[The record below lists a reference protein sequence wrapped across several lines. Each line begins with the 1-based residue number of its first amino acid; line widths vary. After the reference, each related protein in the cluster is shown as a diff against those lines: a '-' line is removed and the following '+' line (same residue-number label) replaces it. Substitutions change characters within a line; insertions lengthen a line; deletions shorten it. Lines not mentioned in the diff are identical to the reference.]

1 MEGIIGIFA
10 IGIIGLVFI
19 LPIVALVRAGN
30 ASRESQELTGK
41 VRELSAIVTGL
52 QLRLKALER
61 GDFSSSP
68 SPSPATKTITDTI
81 ETAHPEPEKTEPLP
95 EVIPPAVSPS
105 EVPAPSTD
113 GWASSSE
120 DLLIAENKLAAPPP
134 LPAGVSS
141 PELVAAK
148 TESETPGHLPPPL
161 PPPPSLPP
169 APPKIPALSLEQ
181 FMGVKLFAWL
191 GGLALFFGIVFFVK
205 YAVEHAWIS
214 PALRAAI
221 GFVVGAGL
229 LVAGVIVHRK
239 KTYTVLAE
247 TFLGTGVLILYGVT
261 YASFA
266 FWKPPL
272 FSSAVAFG
280 IMTLV
285 TVTAFVTSAR
295 LNSLPVAIM
304 GLVGGFLTP
313 ILCSTGEDHPWEL
326 FGYIALL
333 DIGLLA
339 LARVKKWYF
348 LASFGAAGTILMQ
361 LGWFTSFFEKG
372 LYAEGAATWTPIL
385 ICVGFMVLFLI
396 AAARTKQN
404 ETGNPHP
411 AISAMAL
418 CGSALLFAF
427 LFLGYPSIT
436 ARTWLL
442 YGFVFFINAAV
453 IAGIVINPRL
463 GPAQLAVGLATFLH
477 LASWTTHHL
486 QAEALGSALA
496 VYFIFG
502 ALHSVFPL
510 VWQRLK
516 PQSAY
521 AVQGAFSPWF
531 PPLTL
536 VLMLLPVLSLP
547 QTSFIV
553 WPAILLVDLLAI
565 VVAVTTSVLI
575 PVLVALVLTLVVA
588 AAWLFKV
595 PVEVGSVLPFLVVVG
610 GFAAFFAVAGAWLTK
625 RLASTEAATGK
636 KTGNQKVAAMLP
648 TMSAALPFLLLI
660 MASARL
666 PMESPTPVFGLG
678 LLLVLLQLGLAQ
690 ISRILPL
697 TLASLGCMF
706 LLELSWDGSHFR
718 AEQPWTPFLWYLVIY
733 LLFAVYPFVFRKTFR
748 DTVLPWA
755 TAALAAV
762 VQFIL
767 IHHVIRA
774 SFPAMSDKLGL
785 VPALFAL
792 PSLAS
797 LLGAL
802 RIVNATAKAR
812 EAQLAWFGAVAL
824 FFITL
829 IFPIQFRH
837 QWITLSWAL
846 EGAALIWLFR
856 RVPHQGLRLT
866 GLGLLATAFVRL
878 AVNPAILLYQPH
890 SSTPIFNWYLYTY
903 SIAAA
908 AMFLGAWW
916 LKEPNHKVAG
926 INARGLLWTA
936 GGVLLFWLLNIEIA
950 DYFTPTGSEFTVLEF
965 ENVNLARD
973 MTYSIAWGVFALALI
988 LLGFVLNT
996 RGARY
1001 AGIGLMAITLLKVFL
1016 HDLASLESIYRIAA
1030 LIGVAVIAL
1039 AASFLYQRFFDKTKT
1054 SDSP

>member
-1 MEGIIGIFA
+1 MEGIAVILILGF
-10 IGIIGLVFI
+10 LVLVI
-19 LPIVALVRAGN
+19 VLPIVAIIKSSKAQREVSELRDKLSRLIAAVPELRKRPEIWDAMASQPPPAPAAKSEAPAEPLVVESAG
-30 ASRESQELTGK
+30 S
-41 VRELSAIVTGL
+41 
-52 QLRLKALER
+52 
-61 GDFSSSP
+61 
-68 SPSPATKTITDTI
+68 ATK
-81 ETAHPEPEKTEPLP
+81 PLP
-95 EVIPPAVSPS
+95 SASGDGLVEENPPAEESKS
-105 EVPAPSTD
+105 A
-113 GWASSSE
+113 G
-120 DLLIAENKLAAPPP
+120 PPP
-134 LPAGVSS
+134 LPTSVPGITASSEEELPTASSS
-141 PELVAAK
+141 P
-148 TESETPGHLPPPL
+148 PLPPPL
-161 PPPPSLPP
+161 PPRPV
-169 APPKIPALSLEQ
+169 AAKTPALSLEQ

-205 YAVEHAWIS
+205 YAFEHDWIS
-214 PALRAAI
+214 PALREAI
-221 GFVVGAGL
+221 GFAVGAGL
-229 LVAGVIVHRK
+229 LVAGVIVHKRK
-239 KTYTVLAE
+239 SYTVLAE

-261 YASFA
+261 YAGFA
-266 FWKPPL
+266 YWKPPL

-280 IMTLV
+280 TMTLV
-285 TVTAFVTSAR
+285 TVTAFLTSAR
-295 LNSLPVAIM
+295 LNTLSATIL

-333 DIGLLA
+333 DVGLLA

-348 LASFGAAGTILMQ
+348 LASLGSAGTVLMQ
-361 LGWFTSFFEKG
+361 LAWFAHFFDKG
-372 LYAEGAATWTPIL
+372 RYFVGAASWTPIL

-396 AAARTKQN
+396 AAVRTKQD

-411 AISAMAL
+411 AISAMAV

-427 LFLGYPSIT
+427 FFLGYPDIT

-463 GPAQLAVGLATFLH
+463 GPAQLAVGVATFLH
-477 LASWTTHHL
+477 LAAWTMQHL
-486 QAEALGSALA
+486 KPDALGSALA

-547 QTSFIV
+547 ETSFIM

-575 PVLVALVLTLVVA
+575 PVLVALVLTLAVA
-588 AAWLFKV
+588 GVWLFKV
-595 PVEVGSVLPFLVVVG
+595 PAETGNLMPFLIVVG
-610 GFAAFFAVAGAWLTK
+610 GFAAFFAGAGAWLIK
-625 RLASTEAATGK
+625 RFASPDIAEK
-636 KTGNQKVAAMLP
+636 KTANQQVAAMLP
-648 TMSAALPFLLLI
+648 VMSGALPFVLLI
-660 MASARL
+660 MATARL
-666 PMESPTPVFGLG
+666 PMDNPMPVFGLG
-678 LLLVLLQLGLAQ
+678 LLLVLLQFGLAK
-690 ISRILPL
+690 SFRIPPL

-706 LLELSWDGSHFR
+706 LLEISWDGVHFR
-718 AEQPWTPFLWYLVIY
+718 TEQAWTALFWYIAIY
-733 LLFAVYPFVFRKTFR
+733 FLFAIYPFAFLKTFR

-755 TAALAAV
+755 TAALAGV
-762 VQFIL
+762 LQFIL
-767 IHHVIRA
+767 IHHVVSI
-774 SFPAMSDKLGL
+774 SFPSMANKLGL
-785 VPALFAL
+785 VPAIFAV
-792 PSLAS
+792 PAIAS

-802 RIVNATAKAR
+802 RVVNATGKAR
-812 EAQLAWFGAVAL
+812 EGQLAWFGGVTL
-824 FFITL
+824 LFITL

-846 EGAALIWLFR
+846 EGAALIWLFHR
-856 RVPHQGLRLT
+856 IPHQGLRFT
-866 GLGLLATAFVRL
+866 GLGLLAAAFVRL
-878 AVNPAILLYQPH
+878 ALNPAILTYHPH
-890 SSTPIFNWYLYTY
+890 GSTPIFNWYLYTY
-903 SIAAA
+903 TIAAA

-916 LKEPNHKVAG
+916 LKEPNHKVAAV
-926 INARGLLWTA
+926 NARGVLWTA

-950 DYFTPTGSEFTVLEF
+950 DYFTPYGSEFTLIEF
-965 ENVNLARD
+965 ANMNLARD
-973 MTYSIAWGVFALALI
+973 MTYSIAWGIFALGLI

-1039 AASFLYQRFFDKTKT
+1039 AASFLYQRFFDKTKN
-1054 SDSP
+1054 S